1 MTTRLRPWSPE
12 EWSCLGSWADLGA
25 SCLRL
30 LGNQRTGCPVPGI
43 LKIVSDN
50 QQTSG
55 WIKKKKATLCPERTA
70 DWDSSPEDAFKLPA
84 GFWWQIIFRQD
95 IRLERKWQIRFS
107 RKVWLKSTENED
119 ELDFGNKLRKTNPFN
134 WKNSCMELR
143 LISPYTYLYTSGLYT
158 YGEPVEVFTDRG
170 AKVGPGH
177 CHQAWNGTT
186 PLKNCW
192 NKKVVERHIC
202 MYNIHI

>member
-1 MTTRLRPWSPE
+1 MITWRVELFGQLSRFRCKLPSLVGKPENRLPS
-12 EWSCLGSWADLGA
+12 SWD
-25 SCLRL
+25 SQNCVWQPTNKRL
-30 LGNQRTGCPVPGI
+30 N
-43 LKIVSDN
+43 
-50 QQTSG
+50 
-55 WIKKKKATLCPERTA
+55 KKKKATLCPERTA
-70 DWDSSPEDAFKLPA
+70 DWDRSPEDAFKLPA